1 MQAKLNAM
9 QTDLLQKNDQI
20 TEFKKQKDHPQL
32 TKSSVK
38 EAMQN
43 IITMEVE
50 QRTKAWIL
58 QNQIQKEP

>member
-1 MQAKLNAM
+1 MSSK
-9 QTDLLQKNDQI
+9 TDQI
-20 TEFKKQKDHPQL
+20 TELKKQNDHPQL

-50 QRTKAWIL
+50 QRAKAWIL
-58 QNQIQKEP
+58 QNQTPSQLKQENQSQ